1 MIMSTSNAIVES
13 PTSTQSPS
21 EEKPAYYLKRGDTV
35 NVYRD
40 VWKTVAS
47 ARRHGSLS
55 DGYVEVQMTDGTT
68 KVWFCSCK
76 VGIRA

>member
-1 MIMSTSNAIVES
+1 MSTSNAIVES

-21 EEKPAYYLKRGDTV
+21 EGKQAYYLKRGDTV

-40 VWKTVAS
+40 VWKTVS
-47 ARRHGSLS
+47 SVGRHGTLR
-55 DGYVEVQMTDGTT
+55 DGYVEVRMTDGTT
-68 KVWFCSCK
+68 KVWFCSWK

>member
-1 MIMSTSNAIVES
+1 MSTSNAIVES

-21 EEKPAYYLKRGDTV
+21 EEKPAYSLKRGDTV

-47 ARRHGSLS
+47 ASRHGSLS
-55 DGYVEVQMTDGTT
+55 DGYVEVRMTDGTT
-68 KVWFCSCK
+68 KVWFCSGK

>member
-1 MIMSTSNAIVES
+1 MSTSNAIVES

-21 EEKPAYYLKRGDTV
+21 EEKPAYCLKRGDTV

-47 ARRHGSLS
+47 ASRHGSLS
-55 DGYVEVQMTDGTT
+55 DGYVEVRMTDGTT
-68 KVWFCSCK
+68 KVWFCSWK

>member
-1 MIMSTSNAIVES
+1 MT
-13 PTSTQSPS
+13 TSTMTSDQSVDSPAPK
-21 EEKPAYYLKRGDTV
+21 EGKPAYHLKRGDTV

-47 ARRHGSLS
+47 ASRHGSLS

>member
-1 MIMSTSNAIVES
+1 MT
-13 PTSTQSPS
+13 TSTMTSDQSVDSPAPK
-21 EEKPAYYLKRGDTV
+21 EGKQAYYLKRGDTV

-47 ARRHGSLS
+47 ASRHGSLS

>member
-1 MIMSTSNAIVES
+1 MSTSNAIVES

-47 ARRHGSLS
+47 ASRHGSPL
-55 DGYVEVQMTDGTT
+55 
-68 KVWFCSCK
+68 
-76 VGIRA
+76 

>member
-1 MIMSTSNAIVES
+1 MSTSNAIAES

-21 EEKPAYYLKRGDTV
+21 EEKPAYCLKRGDTV

-47 ARRHGSLS
+47 ASRHGSLS
-55 DGYVEVQMTDGTT
+55 DGYVEVRMTDGTT
-68 KVWFCSCK
+68 KVWFCSGK

>member
-1 MIMSTSNAIVES
+1 MSTSNAIAES
-13 PTSTQSPS
+13 PTGTQSPS
-21 EEKPAYYLKRGDTV
+21 EEKPAYCLKRGDTV

-47 ARRHGSLS
+47 ASRHGSLS
-55 DGYVEVQMTDGTT
+55 DGYVEVRMTDGTT
-68 KVWFCSCK
+68 KVWFCSWK

>member
-1 MIMSTSNAIVES
+1 MSTSNAIAES

-21 EEKPAYYLKRGDTV
+21 EEKPAYCLKRGDTV

-47 ARRHGSLS
+47 ASRHGSLS
-55 DGYVEVQMTDGTT
+55 DGYVEVRMTDGTT
-68 KVWFCSCK
+68 KVWFCSWK

>member
-1 MIMSTSNAIVES
+1 MSV
-13 PTSTQSPS
+13 PTAVAEAPIDTPVPS
-21 EEKPAYYLKRGDTV
+21 EGKPAYYLKRGDTV

-47 ARRHGSLS
+47 ASRHGSLS
-55 DGYVEVQMTDGTT
+55 DGYVEVRMTDGTT
-68 KVWFCSCK
+68 KVWFCSWK